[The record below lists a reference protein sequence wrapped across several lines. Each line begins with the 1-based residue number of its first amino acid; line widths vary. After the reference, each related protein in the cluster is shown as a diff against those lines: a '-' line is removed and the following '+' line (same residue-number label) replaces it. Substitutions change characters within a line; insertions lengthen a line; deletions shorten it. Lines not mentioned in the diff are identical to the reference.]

1 MKTLLATMT
10 LGLALLPAEAQTLN
24 FNLDAVAAKAKEK
37 AEVTLDGSL
46 LDQALQKVPDK
57 LKDKLG
63 NLSRLV
69 VRHYEFDKPG
79 MYADSDLESV
89 RKVVSGAPD
98 WSRIINVKDENETV
112 EIYMQ
117 NQAGKTTGFLL
128 IAAEPKELTV
138 VHVVGTVDIAS
149 LQEVIKSTNQYD
161 LKSVG
166 GQ

>member
-1 MKTLLATMT
+1 MKTLLTAATF
-10 LGLALLPAEAQTLN
+10 GLIMLPAWGQTFD

-37 AEVTLDGSL
+37 AEITLDKSM
-46 LDQALQKVPDK
+46 LDQAMPKVPDK
-57 LKDKLG
+57 IKDKLG

-79 MYADSDLESV
+79 MYADSDLEGV
-89 RKVVSGAPD
+89 RKLVSGAPD
-98 WSRIINVKDENETV
+98 WSRIINVKDQNETV

-149 LQEVIKSTNQYD
+149 LQEVIKSTIQYD